1 MSWKDKTWGM
11 AWKAAESYFDNALL
25 KGKYPGEYNMYKDVT
40 KYPDRNSII
49 KDLAKRYVGKLREAI
64 PEDTYND
71 EMERRVENLDL
82 GSIEKYMF
90 EFGEEPFAA
99 SRKANM
105 ERDVVDKW
113 YGWSP
118 KETEHYM
125 YQFGY
130 DPAREGD
137 KQKFLAEVGEY
148 QKAHDR
154 GNIVQETMEG
164 KNQTSVF
171 PDSIFGK
178 KVRDSPAWIQK
189 LGFLTVPSMYSEA
202 MKQSLSGEF
211 DDEKMDLAGL
221 TDLGV
226 GGSMAVAPMY
236 GAIARSPVAIGA
248 VDAGLEALRQGV
260 NYKQGR
266 EVDPMAPVTAGTMAS
281 FVPGLAKGAQTF
293 AKKGASLEAK
303 PFARGIG
310 RGARGVADPVE
321 EERNALKQLLI
332 DAKRQSDYA
341 RAGMDPNKGK
351 FVGAGAVET
360 GDTWQNAAAKLKAF
374 GYTDKELLA
383 ETTAIKDAA
392 KAKYMA
398 AESKLNSLD
407 GDLTLDWGK
416 KAYLREKYGQELELA
431 KKEFNDAMD
440 AYMAASMPAKTATKK
455 MGYVQDVIG
464 RDPDRVK
471 RTSPKA
477 VSEIQ
482 GTGNPLVDMLSRVR
496 NARAQNKELE
506 KVLSATYD
514 LPQDFSGIPTQEG
527 RKSVLNEMKKQFQ
540 AKMEKEVGLD
550 KGKKLYNLGLVTG
563 RTLNALGTSME
574 PNTKISPWAVSQYD
588 KRLKTFKNSEWFKNL
603 PKEKKNAIEKALKGE
618 E

>member
-1 MSWKDKTWGM
+1 MSWKDDTRQM
-11 AWKAAESYFDNALL
+11 AVDAATMYYDNVLA
-25 KGKYPGEYNMYKDVT
+25 KGKYPGEYNMYKNDTREDAIV
-40 KYPDRNSII
+40 K
-49 KDLAKRYVGKLREAI
+49 LAKQYVGKLRQAI
-64 PEDTYND
+64 PEEGYDK
-71 EMERRVENLDL
+71 EMAKRVAALDI
-82 GSIEKYMF
+82 GSVEKYMF
-90 EFGEEPFAA
+90 EFGDEPFAA
-99 SRKANM
+99 TRKANM

-137 KQKFLAEVGEY
+137 RQKFLAEVGEY

-154 GNIVQETMEG
+154 GNIVQETLDNAG
-164 KNQTSVF
+164 VAT
-171 PDSIFGK
+171 
-178 KVRDSPAWIQK
+178 K
-189 LGFLTVPSMYSEA
+189 LGFLTVPSMYNEA

-211 DDEKMDLAGL
+211 DDDKMTRAGL
-221 TDLGV
+221 TDLGI
-226 GGSMAVAPMY
+226 GGAMAIAPMY

-248 VDAGLEALRQGV
+248 IDAVLEGLRQGV
-260 NYKQGR
+260 NYKEGR
-266 EVDPMAPVTAGTMAS
+266 EVDPMAPVTAGTMAA
-281 FVPGLAKGAQTF
+281 FVPGIAKGAQTF
-293 AKKGASLEAK
+293 TKKGASLEAK

-321 EERNALKQLLI
+321 EEKNALKQLLI
-332 DAKRQSDYA
+332 DAKKQSDYA

-351 FVGAGAVET
+351 FVGAGAVEA
-360 GDTWQNAAAKLKAF
+360 GDTWQNASAKLKAF
-374 GYTDKELLA
+374 GYTDKELVA
-383 ETTAIKDAA
+383 ETEAAKNAA

-398 AESKLNSLD
+398 AEQKLNSLD
-407 GDLTLDWGK
+407 GNLTLDWGE
-416 KAYLREKYGQELELA
+416 KAYLRTKYGHELELA

-440 AYMAASMPAKTATKK
+440 AYMAESMPAKTATKK

-464 RDPDRVK
+464 RDPARVK

-477 VSEIQ
+477 VSEVR

-496 NARAQNKELE
+496 NARAQNKELDR
-506 KVLSATYD
+506 VLGATYD
-514 LPQDFSGIPTQEG
+514 MPQDFSGIPTQEG
-527 RKSVLNEMKKQFQ
+527 RKAVLEEMKKQFP
-540 AKMEKEVGLD
+540 AKMEKEVGLT

-574 PNTKISPWAVSQYD
+574 PNTKISPWAVNQYD
-588 KRLKTFKNSEWFKNL
+588 QKLKAFKESEWFQSL
-603 PKEKKNAIEKALKGE
+603 PKEKKTAIEKALKGE

>member
-1 MSWKDKTWGM
+1 MEMSWKDKTWGM
-11 AWKAAESYFDNALL
+11 AWKAAESYLDNSLL
-25 KGKYPGEYNMYKDVT
+25 KGKYPGEYNMYKDIN

-64 PEDTYND
+64 PEETYTD

-154 GNIVQETMEG
+154 GNIVKETMDDAG
-164 KNQTSVF
+164 FAT
-171 PDSIFGK
+171 
-178 KVRDSPAWIQK
+178 K

-202 MKQSLSGEF
+202 MKQSLTGEF
-211 DDEKMDLAGL
+211 NDEKMNRAAL
-221 TDLGV
+221 TDLAI
-226 GGSMAVAPMY
+226 GGAMAVAPAY

-248 VDAGLEALRQGV
+248 LDAGLEALRQGV
-260 NYKQGR
+260 NYKEGR
-266 EVDPMAPVTAGTMAS
+266 EVDPMAPVTAGTMAA
-281 FVPGLAKGAQTF
+281 FVPGTAKGAQTF
-293 AKKGASLEAK
+293 AKKGGSLEAK

-321 EERNALKQLLI
+321 EEKNALKQLLI

-341 RAGMDPNKGK
+341 RAGMDPNKGN
-351 FVGAGAVET
+351 FVGAGAVEA

-383 ETTAIKDAA
+383 ETTAAKDAA

-407 GDLTLDWGK
+407 GDMTLNWGE
-416 KAYLREKYGQELELA
+416 KAYLREKYGQELKLA
-431 KKEFNDAMD
+431 EKEFNDAMD
-440 AYMAASMPAKTATKK
+440 AYLSASLPAKTATKK
-455 MGYVQDVIG
+455 MGSVQDVIG
-464 RDPDRVK
+464 RDPARVK

-482 GTGNPLVDMLSRVR
+482 GTGNPLVDMLSRIK
-496 NARAQNKELE
+496 NKRAQNKELE
-506 KVLSATYD
+506 AVLKSTYD
-514 LPQDFSGIPTQEG
+514 KRQDFSGIPTQEG
-527 RKSVLNEMKKQFQ
+527 RKAVLDEMKKQFP
-540 AKMEKEVGLD
+540 AKMEKEIGLD
-550 KGKKLYNLGLVTG
+550 NGKKLYNLGLVTG
-563 RTLNALGTSME
+563 RTLNAIGTSME
-574 PNTKISPWAVSQYD
+574 PNTKISPWSVKQYD
-588 KRLKTFKNSEWFKNL
+588 QRLKTFKESEWFKNL

-618 E
+618 D

>member
-1 MSWKDKTWGM
+1 MELTGDYIYDTQYL
-11 AWKAAESYFDNALL
+11 ALKAAEQYYDNVLK
-25 KGKYPGEYNMYKDVT
+25 KGKYPGDFNRFRKV
-40 KYPDRNSII
+40 DRATAVRQ
-49 KDLAKRYVGKLREAI
+49 LAKENIGELRKAI
-64 PEDTYND
+64 PADTYNED
-71 EMERRVENLDL
+71 MLRRASALDL
-82 GSIEKYMF
+82 GAVEKYMF
-90 EFGEEPFAA
+90 EYGEEPFGAT
-99 SRKANM
+99 RKANM

-154 GNIVQETMEG
+154 GNIVKETMEG
-164 KNQTSVF
+164 KNQESIF
-171 PDSIFGK
+171 PDGLP
-178 KVRDSPAWIQK
+178 DSPAWMQK

-202 MKQSLSGEF
+202 MKQSLTGEF
-211 DDEKMDLAGL
+211 DDDKMDRAAL
-221 TDLGV
+221 TDAGI
-226 GGSMAVAPMY
+226 GGAMAVAPMY

-248 VDAGLEALRQGV
+248 LDAGLEALRQGV
-260 NYKQGR
+260 NYKEGR
-266 EVDPMAPVTAGTMAS
+266 EVDPMAPVTAGTMAA
-281 FVPGLAKGAQTF
+281 FVPGTAKGAQTF

-321 EERNALKQLLI
+321 EEKNALKELLI
-332 DAKRQSDYA
+332 SAKKQSDYA
-341 RAGMDPNKGK
+341 RAGMDPSKGK
-351 FVGAGAVET
+351 FVGAGAVEA

-383 ETTAIKDAA
+383 ETTAAKDAA

-398 AESKLNSLD
+398 AERKLNSLD
-407 GDLTLDWGK
+407 GDLTLDWGQ
-416 KAYLREKYGQELELA
+416 KAYLREKYGQELKLA
-431 KKEFNDAMD
+431 EKEFNDAMD
-440 AYMAASMPAKTATKK
+440 AYMSASMPAKTATKK

-464 RDPDRVK
+464 RDPARVK
-471 RTSPKA
+471 RTSQKA

-496 NARAQNKELE
+496 NTRAQNNEL
-506 KVLSATYD
+506 KSVLKSTYD
-514 LPQDFSGIPTQEG
+514 KPQDFSGIATQEG
-527 RKSVLNEMKKQFQ
+527 RKAVLDEMKKQFP
-540 AKMEKEVGLD
+540 AKMEKEIGLD
-550 KGKKLYNLGLVTG
+550 NGKKLYNLGLVTG
-563 RTLNALGTSME
+563 RTLNAIGTSME
-574 PNTKISPWAVSQYD
+574 PNTKISPWAIKQYD
-588 KRLKTFKNSEWFKNL
+588 QKLKTFKESEWFKNL
-603 PKEKKNAIEKALKGE
+603 PKEKKTAIEKALKGE

>member
-1 MSWKDKTWGM
+1 MEMSWKDKTWGL
-11 AWKAAESYFDNALL
+11 AWQAAESYLDNALL
-25 KGKYPGEYNMYKDVT
+25 KGKYPGEYNMYKDT
-40 KYPDRNSII
+40 NKYPDRNAIV

-64 PEDTYND
+64 PEEGYND
-71 EMERRVENLDL
+71 EMEKRVENLDL
-82 GSIEKYMF
+82 DSVEKYMF
-90 EFGEEPFAA
+90 EFGQEPFAA
-99 SRKANM
+99 SRNANM

-118 KETEHYM
+118 KETEYQM

-154 GNIVQETMEG
+154 GKIVQETMDNAG
-164 KNQTSVF
+164 VAT
-171 PDSIFGK
+171 
-178 KVRDSPAWIQK
+178 K
-189 LGFLTVPSMYSEA
+189 LGFLTVPSMYNEA

-211 DDEKMDLAGL
+211 DDEKMNRAAL
-221 TDLGV
+221 TDLAI

-248 VDAGLEALRQGV
+248 VDAGLEALRQGA
-260 NYKQGR
+260 NYKEGR
-266 EVDPMAPVTAGTMAS
+266 EVDPMAPVTAGSMAA
-281 FVPGLAKGAQTF
+281 FVPGMAKGAQTF

-321 EERNALKQLLI
+321 EEKNALKQLLI
-332 DAKRQSDYA
+332 DAKKQSDYA

-464 RDPDRVK
+464 RDPARVK

-477 VSEIQ
+477 VSEVH
-482 GTGNPLVDMLSRVR
+482 GTGNPLVDMLSKIR
-496 NARAQNKELE
+496 NTRAQNKELDR
-506 KVLSATYD
+506 VLGATYD
-514 LPQDFSGIPTQEG
+514 MPQDFSGIPTQEG
-527 RKSVLNEMKKQFQ
+527 RKAVLEEMKKQFP
-540 AKMEKEVGLD
+540 AKMSKEIGLD
-550 KGKKLYNLGLVTG
+550 KGKKMYNLGLVTG
-563 RTLNALGTSME
+563 RTLNAVGTSME
-574 PNTKISPWAVSQYD
+574 PNTKISPWAVDQYD
-588 KRLKTFKNSEWFKNL
+588 QKLKRWKQSEWFQNL
-603 PKEKKNAIEKALKGE
+603 PAEKKNAIEKALKGE